1 MCVECLI
8 GKQKKPILF
17 KVTEPSVCVCVE
29 CFFKVRIG
37 STSVSTLN
45 WKTKFVTVE
54 CLIGKQKKP
63 ILYQVTEPSPHRTE
77 LIPRAPKGRRHG
89 PQDSLRRSS
98 TMYASQSQALRMIT
112 LLGLG
117 RSPLQSPKG
126 GPGLRAR
133 LLFCFFKNK

>member
-1 MCVECLI
+1 VFVKKKHTNTCVLCLI

-29 CFFKVRIG
+29 CF
-37 STSVSTLN
+37 TLN

-77 LIPRAPKGRRHG
+77 LSPRAPKGRRHG